1 MSRALRDPLGG
12 NFPGNRI
19 PASRL
24 NQPAQKFLQTFV
36 PLPNRPDGLLS
47 TASQQTIDDDQYVV
61 KIDHLISTSNQLSGR
76 LVRNSNVFNE
86 AAGNLPG
93 FLAGINYEN
102 WNVAINDTHILS
114 ANLLNTFTFSFSDID
129 RRQLSIVPEN
139 KTWQDF
145 GAATMIFW
153 GAVTALTLVAEY
165 FAGAFGAKRWGSS
178 IFGIWGSFIGAIIG
192 MLLFNLPG
200 LIVGT
205 FAGAII
211 GEIIAG
217 RSLGEAVKSGK
228 GAIIGFLAGSLFKVV
243 IGLLMIGTFIW
254 QVIIR

>member
-1 MSRALRDPLGG
+1 MIYLGY
-12 NFPGNRI
+12 
-19 PASRL
+19 
-24 NQPAQKFLQTFV
+24 FLYGIF
-36 PLPNRPDGLLS
+36 
-47 TASQQTIDDDQYVV
+47 
-61 KIDHLISTSNQLSGR
+61 TS
-76 LVRNSNVFNE
+76 
-86 AAGNLPG
+86 
-93 FLAGINYEN
+93 
-102 WNVAINDTHILS
+102 
-114 ANLLNTFTFSFSDID
+114 
-129 RRQLSIVPEN
+129 
-139 KTWQDF
+139 WQDF